1 MTKQTVVVPD
11 LGGAETVE
19 VIELGLQ
26 PGDQVEVEDSL
37 LVLESDKATMDVPSP
52 ASGIFT
58 QYLVAEGATVKVGD
72 AIAEIEVSVSVTGE
86 QGSSADESETIEQ
99 FAVDPDSESEP
110 RLEPKTENHN
120 DSASPAV
127 ESSAS
132 DALKELTIQVPDI
145 GSDDKVDVIEVCVAV
160 GDEVNEGDTL
170 LVLESDKATM
180 DVPASHTG
188 KVVKILVA
196 EGDKLGTGDN
206 VAVFEVISD
215 APSSA
220 ASTAPAAAAD
230 TEIKPAASAPAP
242 AADAVAA
249 DPAARRSRLQGSPPS
264 HLLLNPRHR

>member
-120 DSASPAV
+120 DNASPAV

-160 GDEVNEGDTL
+160 GDEATGLAL
-170 LVLESDKATM
+170 LDEA
-180 DVPASHTG
+180 
-188 KVVKILVA
+188 
-196 EGDKLGTGDN
+196 
-206 VAVFEVISD
+206 
-215 APSSA
+215 
-220 ASTAPAAAAD
+220 
-230 TEIKPAASAPAP
+230 
-242 AADAVAA
+242 
-249 DPAARRSRLQGSPPS
+249 
-264 HLLLNPRHR
+264 